1 MIKNAISKLVKNAID
16 KENKGEVGM
25 FYVNNKRSSALTQD
39 LAGVQ
44 FPQIVLQAGTIHTLT
59 EKSSPVKLQN
69 NDIKNAQQF
78 KRTFKETQIVD
89 NNWNPLVVYS
99 LVTETAEN
107 IKYSP

>member
-1 MIKNAISKLVKNAID
+1 
-16 KENKGEVGM
+16 M

-44 FPQIVLQAGTIHTLT
+44 FTQIVLQAGTIHTLT